1 MERLRVG
8 FIGLG
13 IMGGA
18 MAMNIHRAG
27 FPLIVYNRTKS
38 KTEPFAKLGV
48 PVANSP
54 REVAERSDVVID
66 VVTDAPDVEEVLLG
80 PNGVIHGAHPG
91 LIVIDM
97 STNSPEH
104 ARYFA
109 RELGKYGIEFLDA
122 PVTGGDIGAKQ
133 GTLTIMV
140 GGKYE
145 VFEKVKPVLQA
156 MGKTIIYAGD
166 VGNGQMLKLLNQI
179 VVGIDMLAVAEAMTL
194 AKKAGID
201 MEKLFTVLST
211 GAANSFTVQ
220 YYMPKMM
227 KGDFE
232 PGFRAAHLRKDLRY
246 AMETANKLNVPLPG
260 TALTLQLYNAL
271 VARGLGEK
279 GTQAL
284 LKLYYELANIS
295 DG

>member
-13 IMGGA
+13 IMGSA

-27 FPLIVYNRTKS
+27 FPLIVYNRTRS
-38 KTEPFAKLGV
+38 KTEPFVKLGI
-48 PVANSP
+48 PVAESP
-54 REVAERSDVVID
+54 KEVAERSDVVID
-66 VVTDAPDVEEVLLG
+66 MVTDAPDVEEVLLG
-80 PNGVIHGAHPG
+80 PSGVIHGAHPG

-109 RELGKYGIEFLDA
+109 RELSRYGIEFLDA
-122 PVTGGDIGAKQ
+122 PVTGGDIGARQ

-145 VFEKVKPVLQA
+145 VFERVKPVLQA

-179 VVGIDMLAVAEAMTL
+179 VVGINMLAVAEAMAL

-246 AMETANKLNVPLPG
+246 AIETANKLNVPLPG

-271 VARGLGEK
+271 VAKGLGEK

>member
-1 MERLRVG
+1 MEQLRVG

-13 IMGGA
+13 IMGSA
-18 MAMNIHRAG
+18 MAMNIHKKG
-27 FPLIVYNRTKS
+27 FSLIVYNRTRS

-54 REVAERSDVVID
+54 REVAEKSDVVID
-66 VVTDAPDVEEVLLG
+66 MVTDAPDVEEVLFG
-80 PNGVIHGAHPG
+80 RDGVVYGAHPG

-97 STNSPEH
+97 STNSPEY

-109 RELGKYGIEFLDA
+109 KRLAEYGIEFLDA
-122 PVTGGDIGAKQ
+122 PVTGGDVGARQ

-140 GGKYE
+140 GGKRE
-145 VFEKVKPVLQA
+145 VFERVRPVLEA

-179 VVGIDMLAVAEAMTL
+179 VVGIDMLAVAEAMAL

-201 MEKLFTVLST
+201 MDKLFTVLST

-227 KGDFE
+227 KSDYE
-232 PGFRAAHLRKDLRY
+232 PGFRAAHLKKDLRY
-246 AMETANKLNVPLPG
+246 ALETANKLGVPLPG
-260 TALTLQLYNAL
+260 TALTLELYNAL
-271 VARGLGEK
+271 VTKGLGDK

-284 LKLYYELANIS
+284 LKLYYELSGIKE
-295 DG
+295 

>member
-1 MERLRVG
+1 MEQLRVG

-13 IMGGA
+13 IMGSA
-18 MAMNIHRAG
+18 MAMNIHKKG
-27 FPLIVYNRTKS
+27 FSLIVYNRTRS
-38 KTEPFAKLGV
+38 KAEPFAKLGV

-54 REVAERSDVVID
+54 REVAEKSDVVID
-66 VVTDAPDVEEVLLG
+66 MVTDAPDVEEVLFG
-80 PNGVIHGAHPG
+80 RDGVVYGAHPG

-97 STNSPEH
+97 STNSPEY

-109 RELGKYGIEFLDA
+109 KRLAEYGIEFLDA
-122 PVTGGDIGAKQ
+122 PVTGGDVGARQ

-140 GGKYE
+140 GGKRE
-145 VFEKVKPVLQA
+145 IFERVRPVLEA

-179 VVGIDMLAVAEAMTL
+179 VVGIDMLAVAEAMAL

-201 MEKLFTVLST
+201 MDKLFTVLST

-227 KGDFE
+227 KSDYE
-232 PGFRAAHLRKDLRY
+232 PGFRAAHLKKDLRY
-246 AMETANKLNVPLPG
+246 ALETANKLGVPLPG
-260 TALTLQLYNAL
+260 TAITLELYNAL
-271 VARGLGEK
+271 VTKGLGDK

-284 LKLYYELANIS
+284 LKLYYELSGIKE
-295 DG
+295 

>member
-27 FPLIVYNRTKS
+27 FPLIVYNRTRS

-48 PVANSP
+48 PVADSP

-66 VVTDAPDVEEVLLG
+66 MVTDAPDVEEVLLG
-80 PNGVIHGAHPG
+80 PNGVVHGAHPG

-97 STNSPEH
+97 STNSPEY

-122 PVTGGDIGAKQ
+122 PVTGGDIGARQ

-145 VFEKVKPVLQA
+145 VFQRVKPILEA

-179 VVGIDMLAVAEAMTL
+179 VVGIDMLAVAEAMAL

-227 KGDFE
+227 RGDFE
-232 PGFRAAHLRKDLRY
+232 PGFRAAHLKKDLRY
-246 AMETANKLNVPLPG
+246 ALETANKLNVPLPG

-271 VARGLGEK
+271 VAKGLGEK

-284 LKLYYELANIS
+284 LKLYYEMANIS
-295 DG
+295 D